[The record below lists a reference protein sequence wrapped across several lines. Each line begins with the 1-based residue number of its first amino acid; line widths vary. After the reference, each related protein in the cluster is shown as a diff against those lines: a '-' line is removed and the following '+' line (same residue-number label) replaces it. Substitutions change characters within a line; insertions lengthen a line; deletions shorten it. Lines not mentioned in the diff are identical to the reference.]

1 MGNLSKR
8 WQQAQAKA
16 MERDLLPGWYATRGR
31 RRMLA
36 AAGMVAVGL
45 MWVDAAV
52 SWSIGPSDNA
62 TRISLI
68 LLAVMF
74 VIYMPTV
81 TLLNIATRG
90 VNELAE
96 RQLDERQTGERLRAI
111 ALAHRIMLGILVVL
125 VAVALAAG
133 LARGGPGS
141 SVPTTMVVQLS
152 IALMLTHF
160 VLPLIIAA
168 WRLPDLPPDDE

>member
-1 MGNLSKR
+1 MGNLSER

-31 RRMLA
+31 RRLLA
-36 AAGMVAVGL
+36 AAGMFAVGL

-52 SWSIGPSDNA
+52 SWSIGPGDDSHPHQPHPV
-62 TRISLI
+62 
-68 LLAVMF
+68 AVMF

-96 RQLDERQTGERLRAI
+96 RQLDERQVGERLRAI

-133 LARGGPGS
+133 LAAA
-141 SVPTTMVVQLS
+141 VP
-152 IALMLTHF
+152 A
-160 VLPLIIAA
+160 
-168 WRLPDLPPDDE
+168 PPCRRRRSFSCRSR

>member
-1 MGNLSKR
+1 MGNLSER

-16 MERDLLPGWYATRGR
+16 MERDLLPGWYATRRR

-36 AAGMVAVGL
+36 AAGMFAVGL
-45 MWVDAAV
+45 VWVDAAV
-52 SWSIGPSDNA
+52 SWSIGPSDDA

-96 RQLDERQTGERLRAI
+96 RQLDERQAGERLRAI

-141 SVPTTMVVQLS
+141 SVPTTTVVQLS
-152 IALMLTHF
+152 IALMLTHL
-160 VLPLIIAA
+160 VLPLIVVA